1 LTGENDKYNDSKAV
15 HLYSAF
21 SDISL
26 SAKYYKIASAL
37 THDLPDTFP
46 VGEGL
51 LGQQRGIGS
60 DAVHD
65 AQVKGFF
72 NLGQVST
79 VEKKLHHALLPF
91 FSCDLILN
99 QNSHVIR

>member
-37 THDLPDTFP
+37 T
-46 VGEGL
+46 G
-51 LGQQRGIGS
+51 
-60 DAVHD
+60 
-65 AQVKGFF
+65 
-72 NLGQVST
+72 
-79 VEKKLHHALLPF
+79 
-91 FSCDLILN
+91 
-99 QNSHVIR
+99 

>member
-37 THDLPDTFP
+37 TAH
-46 VGEGL
+46 
-51 LGQQRGIGS
+51 R
-60 DAVHD
+60 
-65 AQVKGFF
+65 F
-72 NLGQVST
+72 NNLRLQIPS
-79 VEKKLHHALLPF
+79 KL
-91 FSCDLILN
+91 
-99 QNSHVIR
+99 